1 MVHSAPQPLT
11 AITRVPLLAV
21 KIKTYKRKLVLR
33 GNDID
38 TLYSVLIPLLAN
50 LIHGLAGIITEPQRL
65 SASEA

>member
-1 MVHSAPQPLT
+1 
-11 AITRVPLLAV
+11 VPLLAV